1 MKGTGHSKMAINQE
15 NIKPIVRELLKNLV
29 SDHDRSGLVE
39 TPDRVAKSWESLL
52 DGYNRDFKEEAKT
65 FDNTHGYSDIVLSGK
80 INFTSVCEHHL
91 LPFWGE
97 AYVAYIPKDRII
109 GLSKLS
115 RAVDIYSRRLQDQ
128 ERITQQVSNA
138 LEEYLDPKGVAVL
151 IKAQHFCNIA
161 RGVEKPSSNM
171 VTSSF
176 TGDFMKSENI
186 QRFYSMVDF
195 ANGN

>member
-1 MKGTGHSKMAINQE
+1 MATIDTSETRQ
-15 NIKPIVRELLKNLV
+15 VVSELLRNLV
-29 SDHDRSGLVE
+29 DDYNREGLVE
-39 TPDRVAKSWESLL
+39 TPARVAKSWEALL
-52 DGYNRDFKEEAKT
+52 EGYTRDFEDEAKT
-65 FDNTHGYSDIVLSGK
+65 FENTHGYSDMVLSGR

-128 ERITQQVSNA
+128 ERITQQVTDA
-138 LEEYLDPKGVAVL
+138 LEKYLQPRGVAVL
-151 IKAQHFCNIA
+151 MKAQHFCNIA
-161 RGVEKPSSNM
+161 RGVEKPQSNM

-176 TGDFMKSENI
+176 TGEFQDEKSK
-186 QRFYSMVDF
+186 QRFYDMVKF
-195 ANGN
+195 ANE